1 MPAVLWRG
9 WKSRAKGRDWCDIV
23 WSAAY
28 HPELHLAHLEQRM
41 RQAGHWEGAAS
52 LMEAGLGSLLAQRI
66 DHADIGQIR
75 REVEPFMK
83 EPGVLAV
90 FSPRGL
96 LRSIIRRQ
104 AKV

>member
-1 MPAVLWRG
+1 VGKVLTEPLG
-9 WKSRAKGRDWCDIV
+9 NI
-23 WSAAY
+23 
-28 HPELHLAHLEQRM
+28 LT
-41 RQAGHWEGAAS
+41 EGMGKV
-52 LMEAGLGSLLAQRI
+52 LDVYKRI